1 MIITILYLKKNNAI
15 KHIIQTI
22 VTKFNIAIINKQ
34 NNANGTVKT
43 HKKIKRNKK
52 KLKYKTDPINL
63 KFYIIKN
70 KDIITKT
77 IPKKISW
84 WKCILVKFNH
94 ILEKIIL
101 KQIISSYLFFIKLY
115 FE

>member
-1 MIITILYLKKNNAI
+1 MEQLKRIRKLKEI
-15 KHIIQTI
+15 
-22 VTKFNIAIINKQ
+22 
-34 NNANGTVKT
+34 
-43 HKKIKRNKK
+43 KK

-70 KDIITKT
+70 KNITTKT

-101 KQIISSYLFFIKLY
+101 KQIVSSYLFFIKLY